1 MVTLARCPGGPYDAR
16 MKTTHLLYLHGFLS
30 SPASA
35 KARLTAQVVAK
46 RHPGVIWHC
55 PQLVASPRQ
64 TMDAVLK
71 TVRHWPVASMA
82 IMGSSLGGFYATWL
96 AEQLGCK
103 AVLLNPAVR
112 PARDLRP
119 HLGEHALWHDS
130 SQHFVL
136 EPAHVD
142 EMAAMELHRITRAE
156 RYYAVIAKGDEVL
169 DWREMSAH
177 YPGAAIKQLPASD
190 HGLSDYAE
198 HLDGILDFL
207 DLA

>member
-1 MVTLARCPGGPYDAR
+1 MR
-16 MKTTHLLYLHGFLS
+16 TTHLLYLHGFLS

-35 KARLTAQVVAK
+35 KARLTADVVAR
-46 RHPGVIWHC
+46 RHPGVTWLC
-55 PQLVASPRQ
+55 PQPVASPRQ
-64 TMDAVLK
+64 AMDAVLQS
-71 TVRHWPVASMA
+71 VARWPADTMA
-82 IMGSSLGGFYATWL
+82 IMGSSLGGFYAAWL
-96 AEQLGCK
+96 AEKLGCK

-142 EMAAMELHRITRAE
+142 EMATMELDQITRPE
-156 RYYAVIAKGDEVL
+156 RYYALIAKGDELL
-169 DWREMSAH
+169 DWREMTAH
-177 YPGAAIKQLPASD
+177 FAGAAIKLLPAGD

-198 HLDGILDFL
+198 HLDAIFDFL
-207 DLA
+207 DLV

>member
-1 MVTLARCPGGPYDAR
+1 MTSPGSSYDER

-35 KARLTAQVVAK
+35 KARLTAEVVAQ
-46 RHPGVIWHC
+46 RHPGVTWFC

-64 TMDAVLK
+64 AIDAVLQ
-71 TVRHWPVASMA
+71 TVTHWPTDTMA

-96 AEQLGCK
+96 AEKLGCK

-136 EPAHVD
+136 EPADVD
-142 EMAAMELHRITRAE
+142 EMAAMELDHITRPE
-156 RYYAVIAKGDEVL
+156 RYYALIAKGDEVL
-169 DWREMSAH
+169 DWREMTAH
-177 YPGAAIKQLPASD
+177 YPGATIKLLPAGD

-198 HLDGILDFL
+198 HLDAILDFL